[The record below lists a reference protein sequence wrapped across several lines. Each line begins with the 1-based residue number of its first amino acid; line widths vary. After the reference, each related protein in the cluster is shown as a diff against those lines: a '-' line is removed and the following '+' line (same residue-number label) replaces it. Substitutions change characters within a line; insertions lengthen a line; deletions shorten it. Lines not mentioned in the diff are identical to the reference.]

1 MVLRATENPPQQK
14 HEGLTSGAPNG
25 ASTSLSELI
34 PSPEL
39 IPLPVAWVKTWTGNQ
54 GLAARLFHS
63 TMGSAKDFESAGLR
77 RLLFNACYWC
87 LGMEGDIRA
96 VGSVEV
102 LGEYEPL
109 ASGFNYEALG
119 VVPHPPGHYR

>member
-1 MVLRATENPPQQK
+1 MPP
-14 HEGLTSGAPNG
+14 T
-25 ASTSLSELI
+25 TI
-34 PSPEL
+34 
-39 IPLPVAWVKTWTGNQ
+39 AWVKTWTGNQ
-54 GLAARLFHS
+54 GLAARVFHS

-96 VGSVEV
+96 DGSVEV

-119 VVPHPPGHYR
+119 VAPHPAGHYR